1 MFANAS
7 AIGDST
13 VLRIFTQYGKQNAR
27 GHENPYYGGYPGAA
41 PVIGEPARWARYV
54 ADSLIE
60 TSISRDVRLLT
71 RVDKPA
77 VLRRPYH
84 RHRSYASA
92 HA

>member
-1 MFANAS
+1 M
-7 AIGDST
+7 
-13 VLRIFTQYGKQNAR
+13 
-27 GHENPYYGGYPGAA
+27 
-41 PVIGEPARWARYV
+41 IGEPARWARYV